1 MSLRIGIIGAGAIGQ
16 IHVATFKQVDDAVV
30 AGIADAHLPLAQKA
44 AAQLGIERV
53 FDSAEQMIAS
63 DEIDAVVVGVP
74 NKWHADLAIQALEAG
89 KHVLLEKPM
98 GINAEAAARIQEAH
112 RKSGKTLMIAHQL
125 RWVWPVRQIK
135 KLIEEGKLGTI
146 YYVKANWLRRKN
158 IPGWGSWFTRMED
171 SGGGP
176 LIDVGIHL
184 LDLALYLMGNPT
196 PASVSGSTY
205 ANFGPRKLGIG
216 NWGTHNWDGF
226 FDVEDLA
233 TAFVKMDNG
242 ATLLFDVS
250 WASHNGNEDGML
262 LQLMGTEGGATIKL
276 DSGTLHAELFDRKV
290 DIEMTPDEKID
301 ERLLLSKHFV
311 ACVREGK
318 EPLASAGTG
327 YLNNLIIDAIYESS
341 RSGRE
346 VRMES

>member
-1 MSLRIGIIGAGAIGQ
+1 MILRIGIIGAGAIGQ
-16 IHVATFKQVDDAVV
+16 VHAAAFKRLDDAVV

-44 AAQLGIERV
+44 AALLGIERV
-53 FDSAEQMIAS
+53 FDSADQMIAS

-74 NKWHADLAIQALEAG
+74 NKWHADLAIQALQAG

-98 GINAEAAARIQEAH
+98 GIHAEAAARIQEAH
-112 RKSGKTLMIAHQL
+112 LKSGKTLMIAHQL
-125 RWVWPVRQIK
+125 RWVWPVRQLK
-135 KLIEEGKLGTI
+135 KHMEEGKLGTI
-146 YYVKANWLRRKN
+146 YYAKANWLRRKN

-176 LIDVGIHL
+176 LIDVGVHL

-196 PASVSGSTY
+196 PTSVTGSTY
-205 ANFGPRKLGIG
+205 SNFGPRKLGIG
-216 NWGTHNWDGF
+216 NWGTHNWNGF

-233 TAFVKMDNG
+233 TAFVKLDNG

-276 DSGTLHAELFDRKV
+276 DSGTLHGELFNQKI
-290 DIEMTPDEKID
+290 DIQMTDDEKVD
-301 ERLLLSKHFV
+301 ERLLLCKHFV
-311 ACVREGK
+311 ECVREEK
-318 EPLASAGTG
+318 EPLPSGKTG
-327 YLNNLIIDAIYESS
+327 YFNNLIIDAIYESS
-341 RSGRE
+341 KSGRE
-346 VRMES
+346 VRMGS